1 MARKRVEQRSYIPPF
16 VRERVLKN
24 CNGVC
29 AHCGIKLTIGE
40 NFTVEHVIPLNKG
53 GNNDENNY
61 VALCESCNKG
71 KSDDI
76 VEPKDWYPYLPKARL
91 TEVQKLFEDYCKNTD
106 WLGYDTV
113 FRTDQFNL
121 TSLIP
126 VFKNGSYVNV
136 PATYRVERMRKG
148 EFLEYSMVYRSRLS
162 PEDKD
167 LLPYTEDELY
177 LPYYRVMYKGSI
189 LLVIA
194 PYIAKA
200 QTRNDGQQN
209 VLFMDIFANP
219 DLKRKRSTVPMLYN
233 ILQALRLEIQ
243 NTLSR
248 SDFVSL
254 ICYSIRVPN
263 SDELGSAVLR
273 ELDILLKEQ
282 HLLRK
287 EYDYPNE
294 TGGCTLIFESF
305 MMQGSYKNMK
315 STIETFGTDKELGK
329 EVGVSLK
336 TLQSSIDMRL
346 RQAKEL
352 AEKPTPEKPKKKDK
366 KASKKKKHR

>member
-1 MARKRVEQRSYIPPF
+1 MARKRVEQRSFIPSF

-29 AHCGIKLTIGE
+29 AHCGCKLTIGE
-40 NFTVEHVIPLNKG
+40 NFTIEHVIPLNKG

-61 VALCESCNKG
+61 VALCKDCNKG

-76 VEPKDWYPYLPKARL
+76 VEPKDWYPYLPKGRL
-91 TEVQKLFEDYCKNTD
+91 VEVQKLFEDYCKRTD

-113 FRTDQFNL
+113 FKTDQFNL
-121 TSLIP
+121 MSAIP

-148 EFLEYSMVYRSRLS
+148 EFIEYSMVYRSRLNY
-162 PEDKD
+162 EDKD

-189 LLVIA
+189 LLVVA
-194 PYIAKA
+194 PYISKV
-200 QTRNDGQQN
+200 QTIDAGEQN
-209 VLFMDIFANP
+209 ILFMDIFANP

-233 ILQALRLEIQ
+233 IVQVLRLEIQ
-243 NTLSR
+243 RTLSR
-248 SDFVSL
+248 SNFVSL
-254 ICYSIRVPN
+254 IRYAIRVPN

-273 ELDILLKEQ
+273 ELDLLLKEH
-282 HLLRK
+282 HLLHK
-287 EYDYPNE
+287 VYSYPND
-294 TGGCTLIFESF
+294 TGSCILMFESY
-305 MMQGSYKNMK
+305 MIQGDYKDITN
-315 STIETFGTDKELGK
+315 TIETFGTDVEFEKK
-329 EVGVSLK
+329 VGISPQ

-346 RQAKEL
+346 SQAKEL
-352 AEKPTPEKPKKKDK
+352 KEKCVTEKPKKKDK
-366 KASKKKKHR
+366 KASKKKNRR